1 VHAAAVIKA
10 MRKGDDWLANRVY
23 SGVPAELFGCE
34 QVIEIGPMSGESN
47 VVFWL
52 EQRKIDPRPDLIK
65 AVLDAAKQSS
75 GLLSEAQVLRI
86 VDRLTPRPAT
96 R

>member
-10 MRKGDDWLANRVY
+10 KRKGDDWLANRVY

-34 QVIEIGPMSGESN
+34 QVIEVGPMSGESN
-47 VVFWL
+47 VVYWL
-52 EQRKIDPRPDLIK
+52 EQRGIDPGPNLVK

-75 GLLSEAQVLRI
+75 GLLSEAQILSI
-86 VDRLTPRPAT
+86 VERATPRAAT